1 MKKNFAMRVA
11 AILLVVTMLSL
22 CMVSATYAKYTT
34 KYDSTDSARVAKWGF
49 DTYTTITITDLFK
62 NAYDGSVSSQVDVIA
77 PGTAGEDSF
86 ALVPETGLAPEV
98 KYTLT
103 YSAAG
108 STCDDAIEN
117 NTNIIWKLNGKKVG
131 TNGSWD
137 ELLTAINAL
146 TETYKA
152 GTAPNAVHTIGWEW
166 TFSTDA
172 DGDTADKNMG
182 NAADLA
188 DVTVKITV
196 TATQVD

>member
-1 MKKNFAMRVA
+1 MKKNFVMRVA

-34 KYDSTDSARVAKWGF
+34 AYKSEDSARVAKWGF
-49 DTYTTITITDLFK
+49 DTDTTITITDLFQ
-62 NAYDGSVSSQVDVIA
+62 NAYDGTVSSDTNVIA

-103 YSAAG
+103 YSAVG
-108 STCDDAIEN
+108 STCDDAIKN
-117 NTNIIWKLNGKKVG
+117 NANIIWKLNGNKVG

-137 ELLTAINAL
+137 ELLAAINAL

-152 GTAPNAVHTIGWEW
+152 GQAPSADHTIGWEW

-172 DGDTADKNMG
+172 AGDTADTNMG
-182 NAADLA
+182 NAAELA
-188 DVTVKITV
+188 EVTVVITV